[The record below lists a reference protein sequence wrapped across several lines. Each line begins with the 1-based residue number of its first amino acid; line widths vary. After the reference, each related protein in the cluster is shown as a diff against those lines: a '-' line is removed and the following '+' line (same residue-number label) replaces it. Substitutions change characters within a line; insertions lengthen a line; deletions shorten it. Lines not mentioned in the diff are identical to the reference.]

1 MITQIILR
9 SIVAIGLTLAVITC
23 GVNIFPA
30 VYDAQLGANLD
41 QEIRKNPKEYPILQN
56 ETVRSAVQEMVNE
69 IIRSPLVEYRS
80 QFRYPVTIINDPT
93 TLNAF
98 CTPGGYIYVYT
109 GLMKAVDNE
118 ATLAAVLGH
127 EIAHAERRHAT
138 KRMTKV
144 LGAQLL
150 LDLALGKNSSRM
162 TEVAAN
168 LFVGL
173 ALLKNSRDD
182 EAESDDYSFRYLQST
197 RWYPGAL
204 GFFFEKIKSRS
215 GGAIERLLSTH
226 PLPQDRIDANAERIR
241 KAQLP
246 PPTEA
251 TLRAQPYQELK
262 RLLP

>member
-1 MITQIILR
+1 MNRIIVR
-9 SIVAIGLTLAVITC
+9 ALTLIALSIGALTC
-23 GVNIFPA
+23 GVNIFPSS
-30 VYDAQLGANLD
+30 YDAQLGANLD
-41 QEIRKNPKEYPILQN
+41 QEIRKNPREYPLLNN
-56 ETVRSAVQEMVNE
+56 EAVRSAVQGMVNE
-69 IIRSPLVEYRS
+69 IIRSPAIEYRDRFPYKVS
-80 QFRYPVTIINDPT
+80 IINDPN

-109 GLMKAVDNE
+109 GLMKAIDNE

-138 KRMTKV
+138 KRMTKA

-150 LDLALGKNSSRM
+150 MDIALGNNTSRT
-162 TEVAAN
+162 TEIAAN

-182 EAESDDYSFRYLQST
+182 EAESDEYSFRYLQST

-204 GFFFEKIKSRS
+204 GYFFEKIKGRS

-226 PLPQDRIDANAERIR
+226 PLPQDRIEANAERVR
-241 KAQLP
+241 KANLP

-251 TLRAQPYQELK
+251 NLRTQAYQELK
-262 RLLP
+262 RMLP